1 MKRFSLVLFI
11 SLLLVTACTGDTQAA
26 DPAPPVDS
34 PGETVAE
41 APPVEPAPETTVPEP
56 ETAAPQAEPDASAGL
71 QKALAD
77 AGLKQTD
84 VQVLLDKTV
93 SQGRSELLIVKF
105 IHENEFYFYKYRGDQ
120 LIKKVRSSADGLP
133 AQALEGKLISEDEA
147 KQIALTKAGLSADQ
161 ISDYEIDIEDLDDR
175 IVYQVEFEVG
185 DTDYDYYIDIY
196 TGEIVHESIDD

>member
-11 SLLLVTACTGDTQAA
+11 SLLLVTACSSGNQTA
-26 DPAPPVDS
+26 DPAPPVES
-34 PGETVAE
+34 PNETVAE
-41 APPVEPAPETTVPEP
+41 APPVEPTPETSTPAP
-56 ETAAPQAEPDASAGL
+56 ETAAPQTEPSASAGL
-71 QKALAD
+71 NKALAD
-77 AGLKQTD
+77 AGLKLSD
-84 VQVLLDKTV
+84 VQVLLDKTI
-93 SQGRSELLIVKF
+93 SQGNSELLIVKF

-147 KQIALTKAGLSADQ
+147 KQIALTKAGFTADQ
-161 ISDYEIDIEDLDDR
+161 ISDYEIDIEDRDGR

-185 DTDYDYYIDIY
+185 DTDYDYDIDIY